1 MLDDF
6 LFRAFLGGIGVAI
19 VTGPLGCFVVWRRL
33 AYFGDTL
40 AFGAFG
46 GRARDSFGGQHNT
59 RGIRDLGIDGSRT
72 SHAEANSPPLVRCIT
87 RFTGALNTSA
97 WTHSAL
103 IYDVGAC

>member
-19 VTGPLGCFVVWRRL
+19 ITGPLGCFVVWRRL

-40 AFGAFG
+40 SHSALLG

-59 RGIRDLGIDGSRT
+59 RGFCNLGTDGPFASFAETNRT
-72 SHAEANSPPLVRCIT
+72 PLI
-87 RFTGALNTSA
+87 
-97 WTHSAL
+97 
-103 IYDVGAC
+103 